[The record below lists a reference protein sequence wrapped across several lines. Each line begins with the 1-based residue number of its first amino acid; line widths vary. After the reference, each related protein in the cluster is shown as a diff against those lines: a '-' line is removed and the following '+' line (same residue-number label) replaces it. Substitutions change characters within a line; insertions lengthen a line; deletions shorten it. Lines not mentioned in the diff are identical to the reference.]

1 MINGLN
7 TNEVNQRLTS
17 FGYNELPS
25 EKPKNVIGIAMEVVK
40 EPMFLLLITCGF
52 LYIILGDINEGL
64 ILLSTIFIIIFIT
77 FYQYQKTEKAL

>member
-7 TNEVNQRLTS
+7 TDEVNQRISS

-40 EPMFLLLITCGF
+40 EPMFLLLITCGL
-52 LYIILGDINEGL
+52 LYIILGDIYEGL
-64 ILLSTIFIIIFIT
+64 ILLVTIFI
-77 FYQYQKTEKAL
+77 

>member
-1 MINGLN
+1 MKGLN
-7 TNEVNQRLTS
+7 TDEVNKRIDT

-25 EKPKNVIGIAMEVVK
+25 EKPKNIIGIAFEVFK
-40 EPMFLLLITCGF
+40 EPMFLLLIACGV

-77 FYQYQKTEKAL
+77 KLFGQNMLMIK